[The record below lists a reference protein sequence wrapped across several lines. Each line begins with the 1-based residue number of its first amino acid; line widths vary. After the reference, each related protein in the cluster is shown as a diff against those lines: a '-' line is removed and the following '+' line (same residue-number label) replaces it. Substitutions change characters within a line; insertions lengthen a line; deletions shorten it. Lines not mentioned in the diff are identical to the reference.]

1 MQKWYFTKT
10 TSPKN
15 VGVDKYADSKFGL
28 DKWNSFTREII
39 QNSLDARDDSGNP
52 VMVRFSLQEMPLNQM
67 PGGDT
72 IKKVIESCL
81 NMKDTNPQTRAMYE
95 NAQKI
100 INQLTIQFLK
110 ISDENTNGTTSG
122 IDDGWGAL
130 VYDEGVSKKNRPGSA
145 GSHGVGKK
153 VPFMIS
159 GINTVFYS
167 TKNDK
172 ESLFEGKTSYIN
184 FDMDGET
191 YDPEGWYG
199 EVDDSEKDRR
209 KKVLP
214 IIINEDTSI
223 DDFFLRKEKKGTDV
237 IIAGVEISNQL
248 EESKKKIINSILE
261 NFFVAIL
268 EDKLVC
274 DVFGVEVSKDKFI
287 EVMNKYYQTNRK
299 NFSKIEEYKN
309 VFNGNLRDYYRVYC
323 DEPVKFPLEYQGTI
337 YGYVN
342 LFFDKGNEKNKKYYC
357 IVREHGMKIQDRQ
370 VSNAETAF
378 SAVALITDVDNPSL
392 DPKSRINGLLSSRE
406 NAAHDDFVIEDEKI
420 PCEER
425 TKALIESM
433 YKQIEEYIISQTVID
448 VSDETPLEGLD
459 DMISMP
465 SILSKANLNR
475 ASSVKKKNKKKA
487 NKKGDAQRAKN
498 YDEGNG
504 GSGDGDK
511 AHKKKGQRNP
521 AKEGSDFE
529 ANLLKN
535 YTMEP
540 VFFKVGN
547 KYVLKFATSEDV
559 KSAIIRVQAMS
570 VDGKITFVK
579 NLIKS
584 ATRNGKKLNVNGYFI
599 EKLKLKKDEINVLE
613 IQIRDG
619 LDYSLDCDIS
629 AEVKKKVE
637 KDA

>member
-1 MQKWYFTKT
+1 MERWYFAKT
-10 TSPKN
+10 ISPKN
-15 VGVDKYADSKFGL
+15 IGVDKYADSKFGL

-52 VMVRFSLQEMPLNQM
+52 VKVTFAIKEMPLNQM
-67 PGGDT
+67 PGGDY
-72 IKKVIESCL
+72 IRDVVDACL
-81 NMKDTNPQTRAMYE
+81 SMTNINHQTRAMYN
-95 NAQKI
+95 NAKVILSQMM
-100 INQLTIQFLK
+100 LEFLK

-130 VYDEGVSKKNRPGSA
+130 VYDEGVSRKNRPGSA

-167 TKNDK
+167 TKNSV
-172 ESLFEGKTSYIN
+172 ESLFEGKTSFVN
-184 FDMDGET
+184 FDIDGET

-199 EVDDSEKDRR
+199 KVNEEEQDRR
-209 KKVLP
+209 KKVEP
-214 IIINEDTSI
+214 IVISDDTDI
-223 DDFFLRKEKKGTDV
+223 DDFFLRKDKKGTDV
-237 IIAGVEISNQL
+237 IIAGVELSSQL

-268 EDKLVC
+268 ENKLVC
-274 DVFGVEVSKDKFI
+274 DVFGEAVNSSNFTHI
-287 EVMNKYYQTNRK
+287 MSKYYQTNKK

-309 VFNGNLRDYYRVYC
+309 VFNGNLRDYHRVYC
-323 DEPVKFPLEYQGTI
+323 EEPVKFKLEYNGVL
-337 YGYVN
+337 YGYAN
-342 LFFDKGNEKNKKYYC
+342 LYFDKGNEKNKKYYC

-378 SAVALITDVDNPSL
+378 SAVALITDVD
-392 DPKSRINGLLSSRE
+392 DPQIDEKERINGLLASRE
-406 NAAHDDFVIEDEKI
+406 NAAHDDFIIEDEKI

-433 YKQIEEYIISQTVID
+433 YKQIEDYIISQTVIN

-465 SILSKANLNR
+465 SILSKANLSR
-475 ASSVKKKNKKKA
+475 VSTIKKKNKKKSS
-487 NKKGDAQRAKN
+487 KRGSAQRAKN
-498 YDEGNG
+498 YGGGSG

-511 AHKKKGQRNP
+511 KHQQKGHRNP
-521 AKEGSDFE
+521 AKEGDNFE

-535 YTMEP
+535 YTLEP

-547 KYVLKFATSEDV
+547 KYILKFATSEDV
-559 KSAIIRVQAMS
+559 KNAKIRIQVMS
-570 VDGKITFVK
+570 VDGKVTFI
-579 NLIKS
+579 NNIIKS
-584 ATRNGKKLNVNGYFI
+584 ATKNGKKLKVNGYFI
-599 EKLKLKKDEINVLE
+599 EKIKLNKDEINILE
-613 IQIRDG
+613 IEIKDG

-629 AEVKKKVE
+629 AEIKKKVE
-637 KDA
+637 QDA

>member
-1 MQKWYFTKT
+1 MEKWYFTKT

-15 VGVDKYADSKFGL
+15 IGVDKYADSKFGL

-52 VMVRFSLQEMPLNQM
+52 VKVSFDITEISLDQM
-67 PGGDT
+67 PGGDY
-72 IKKVIESCL
+72 IKKVVDACL
-81 NMKDTNPQTRAMYE
+81 SMNNINHQTRAMYQ

-100 INQLTIQFLK
+100 LDQLTIQLLK
-110 ISDENTNGTTSG
+110 ISDENTNGTASG

-167 TKNDK
+167 TKNDI
-172 ESLFEGKTSYIN
+172 ESLFEGKTSFVN
-184 FDMDGET
+184 FDIDGET

-199 EVDDSEKDRR
+199 EVNDDETDRR
-209 KKVLP
+209 KKVEP
-214 IIINEDTSI
+214 IIITDDTNI
-223 DDFFLRKEKKGTDV
+223 DDFFLRRDKKGTDV
-237 IIAGVEISNQL
+237 IIAGVEINDQL

-268 EDKLVC
+268 EEKLVC
-274 DVFGVEVSKDKFI
+274 NVFGEEVNKANFSI
-287 EVMNKYYQTNRK
+287 IMSKYYQTNKK
-299 NFSKIEEYKN
+299 NFSKIDEYKN

-323 DEPVKFPLEYQGTI
+323 EEPMKFPLEYEGIT

-370 VSNAETAF
+370 ISNAETAF
-378 SAVALITDVDNPSL
+378 SGVALITDVNSPEIEE
-392 DPKSRINGLLSSRE
+392 KERINGLLAARE

-425 TKALIESM
+425 TKVLIESM
-433 YKQIEEYIISQTVID
+433 YRQIEEYIISQTVIN

-465 SILSKANLNR
+465 SILSKATLNR
-475 ASSVKKKNKKKA
+475 GSVVKKKNKKKTS
-487 NKKGDAQRAKN
+487 KRGSAQRAKN
-498 YDEGNG
+498 YDDGTG

-511 AHKKKGQRNP
+511 KHKDKGHRNP
-521 AKEGSDFE
+521 AKEGDTFE

-540 VFFKVGN
+540 VFFKVEN
-547 KYVLKFATSEDV
+547 KYVLKFAASENV
-559 KSAIIRVQAMS
+559 KSAKIRVQAFS
-570 VDGKITFVK
+570 VDGKVTFVN

-584 ATRNGKKLNVNGYFI
+584 ATKNGKKMKVNGYFI
-599 EKLKLKKDEINVLE
+599 EKVKINKDEINVLE
-613 IQIRDG
+613 IEIKDG

-629 AEVKKKVE
+629 ADVKKVE
-637 KDA
+637 QDA

>member
-1 MQKWYFTKT
+1 MEKWYFAKT
-10 TSPKN
+10 ISPKN

-52 VMVRFSLQEMPLNQM
+52 VKVSFEIKEMVLDQM
-67 PGGDT
+67 PGGEY
-72 IKKVIESCL
+72 IRKVVDACL
-81 NMKDTNPQTRAMYE
+81 AMNNINHQTRAMYQ
-95 NAQKI
+95 NAQSI
-100 INQLTIQFLK
+100 LNQLTIEFLK

-167 TKNDK
+167 TKNNV
-172 ESLFEGKTSYIN
+172 ESLFEGKTSFVN
-184 FDMDGET
+184 FDIDGET

-199 EVDDSEKDRR
+199 NVNDNEVDRR
-209 KKVLP
+209 KKVEP
-214 IIINEDTSI
+214 IIITDETEI

-237 IIAGVEISNQL
+237 IIAGVEISAQL
-248 EESKKKIINSILE
+248 EESKKKIITSILE

-268 EDKLVC
+268 ENKLVC
-274 DVFGVEVSKDKFI
+274 DVFGEEVNSSNFTHI
-287 EVMNKYYQTNRK
+287 MNKYYQSSKK
-299 NFSKIEEYKN
+299 NFSKIDEYKN
-309 VFNGNLRDYYRVYC
+309 VFNGNLRDYHRVYC
-323 DEPVKFPLEYQGTI
+323 EEPIRFPLEYEGVI
-337 YGYVN
+337 YGYAN
-342 LFFDKGNEKNKKYYC
+342 LYFDKGNEKNKKYYC

-378 SAVALITDVDNPSL
+378 SAVALITDVN
-392 DPKSRINGLLSSRE
+392 DPNIEEKERINGLLASRE

-433 YKQIEEYIISQTVID
+433 YSQIENYIINQTVIN

-475 ASSVKKKNKKKA
+475 VSVVKKKNKKKSSKRG
-487 NKKGDAQRAKN
+487 NAQRAKN
-498 YDEGNG
+498 YENGSG

-511 AHKKKGQRNP
+511 KHKEKGHRNP
-521 AKEGSDFE
+521 AKEGDNFE

-535 YTMEP
+535 YTLEP
-540 VFFKVGN
+540 VFFKLGN
-547 KYVLKFATSEDV
+547 KYILKFATSEDV
-559 KSAIIRVQAMS
+559 KNARIRVQAMS
-570 VDGKITFVK
+570 VDGKITFVN

-584 ATRNGKKLNVNGYFI
+584 ATRNGKKLKINGFYI
-599 EKLKLKKDEINVLE
+599 EKLKLIKDEINVLE
-613 IQIRDG
+613 IEIKDG

-629 AEVKKKVE
+629 AEIRKKVE
-637 KDA
+637 QDA